1 MTKVFKNSKQVLSFV
16 IAFAIIAVSLF
27 TGVVINADAATAKV
41 LYYSGT
47 PASSIANVGGGDGS
61 SADKAIII
69 ASAEELAYLVK
80 AGAGGSTAGKYYKIA
95 DGIGSIVLQP
105 EAYADEIKAL
115 SSADEVKT
123 YFEDESKRS
132 SLKWW
137 VNAAYNTSTP
147 FGGNFDGNGVE
158 IYGLFCDWTQYTDWH
173 LQQYSGLFTVVDAG
187 AVIKNV
193 SIKNSYM
200 AGGDNMGAITSYS
213 SADSQGYKTKGSVKF
228 DGCIVTNCY
237 IESSGASMQRAGVL
251 AGNISDYVIINNCF
265 VYGNIAKNTNAANNC
280 DLPLYGNSGAA
291 STTEANYGVY
301 ENVIKDSDGT
311 YWFTCMI
318 TNSIVLGATPYPLNN
333 FGYRTCKPY
342 AYENVYTDQP
352 AGTVQFPQNE
362 KYKVTYAE
370 TDIKQITA
378 TTGEEIKA
386 EIGNGLDW
394 ENTWVVTNGYPELR
408 AFHNLTAVTPD
419 ANGHG
424 YKCADC
430 DINAVVAHA
439 WGEDFKCVECGYA
452 CKHDGGNLETTN
464 TSGDCVTAPGQYVS
478 CKECGY
484 SAQFTTGTA
493 PGHMFEHKE
502 GVPADCLT
510 PGVYDYW
517 HCTVCDGNYL
527 GDKEEL
533 LMAPIAD
540 GKKDPAVDF
549 VSPLGGHSQKTDAD
563 GVIVIVDGANGH
575 YYECSVCDGKL
586 NHKSEEIA
594 KDEVI
599 KHDFSA
605 SVCKQCGWK
614 CEEHDYELTGNVLV
628 VGDCNT
634 DHEDE
639 LKCKICG
646 KQESEVTKASH
657 KIVAVEEVKATDK
670 IEGTKAHYQC
680 TECKSIYA
688 DAEGKT
694 SVTKAS
700 LVVPKK
706 LPAGYE
712 NTYGGTGDT
721 IAPENAD
728 TSTTSPA
735 TSDNVITVIATAV
748 VLMGAA
754 YVVVRKIVKA

>member
-27 TGVVINADAATAKV
+27 TGVAINADAATANI

-47 PASSIANVGGGDGS
+47 PATSIANVGGGDGS

-69 ASAEELAYLVK
+69 ASAEEFAYLVK
-80 AGAGGSTAGKYYKIA
+80 LGKDGTVGKHYKFADSIDAIILQKEDIATIDSDNNGVYDIMECSSYEETKAFFEDKSKTLTSWFSGGSTANIFA
-95 DGIGSIVLQP
+95 GS
-105 EAYADEIKAL
+105 
-115 SSADEVKT
+115 
-123 YFEDESKRS
+123 
-132 SLKWW
+132 
-137 VNAAYNTSTP
+137 
-147 FGGNFDGNGVE
+147 FDGNGVKV
-158 IYGLFCDWTQYTDWH
+158 YGAY
-173 LQQYSGLFTVVDAG
+173 YSNTGAWANTGLFTNLAPTSD
-187 AVIKNV
+187 IKNLSV
-193 SIKNSYM
+193 NNCYFAIWSYV
-200 AGGDNMGAITSYS
+200 GAI
-213 SADSQGYKTKGSVKF
+213 AGYAENKVVAGTIEIDNCEV
-228 DGCIVTNCY
+228 VNCY
-237 IESSGASMQRAGVL
+237 IYSFQKSQSRAGLFVGSIQYESPIGIYLKNSL
-251 AGNISDYVIINNCF
+251 A
-265 VYGNIAKNTNAANNC
+265 YGNRVE
-280 DLPLYGNSGAA
+280 GGGENS
-291 STTEANYGVY
+291 TE
-301 ENVIKDSDGT
+301 
-311 YWFTCMI
+311 
-318 TNSIVLGATPYPLNN
+318 IVEWGIFGSLNN
-333 FGYRTCKPY
+333 ANLEDEASKGFNNQFENSVILDTIPY
-342 AYENVYTDQP
+342 VVNG
-352 AGTVQFPQNE
+352 GTNTQRPQNFNNLYTNKTELPYIATNYPHWLGGDTPEVTFE
-362 KYKVTYAE
+362 KHFITPGKITIVGDVTGSAAKVAMP
-370 TDIKQITA
+370 K
-378 TTGEEIKA
+378 
-386 EIGNGLDW
+386 LDW
-394 ENTWVVTNGYPELR
+394 ENTWFATEDGPRLR
-408 AFHNLTAVTPD
+408 VFHNLTAVTPD

-549 VSPLGGHSQKTDAD
+549 VSPLGGHSQKTDVD

-721 IAPENAD
+721 TAPENAD